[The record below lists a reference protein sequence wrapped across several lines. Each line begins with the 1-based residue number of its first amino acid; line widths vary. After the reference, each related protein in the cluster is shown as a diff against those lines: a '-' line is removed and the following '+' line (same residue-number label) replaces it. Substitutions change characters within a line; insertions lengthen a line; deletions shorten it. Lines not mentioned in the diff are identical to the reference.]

1 MAKVGEAVARAK
13 AEVEKARARYG
24 LIDIVVRVF
33 KRYGED
39 DGGSYAAAL
48 TYYFFFSIFPLLLFS
63 AAALGYLTFGNVELR
78 DELIRQGVKTV
89 PIIRDALK
97 PEGVQTIIDN
107 RGSIAIMAALL
118 ALYSGSGAIVALE
131 HALNKLHRLT
141 DEPNWI
147 QKRLKS
153 VKWLALLGA
162 GALLAIGAQAA
173 REWVDNIAF
182 AALVFILGLA
192 VNVGVYATAYRFL
205 PAKQQTWGD
214 VLPGAVVAGM
224 GFMLLNLAGT
234 IYLARGQ
241 SARNDTFGTFAT
253 AAALLVASYLIS
265 QITLLAAEVN
275 LVLQERR
282 DVRLRS
288 SLRADQE
295 GEVS

>member
-1 MAKVGEAVARAK
+1 MAKAGEAFARAK

-24 LIDIVVRVF
+24 LLDVVVRVF

-63 AAALGYLTFGNVELR
+63 AAALGYLTFGNIELR

-107 RGSIAIMAALL
+107 RGSIAITAAVL

-214 VLPGAVVAGM
+214 VLPGAVVAGV

-241 SARNDTFGTFAT
+241 TARNDTFGTFAT

-282 DVRLRS
+282 VVRLRS
-288 SLRADQE
+288 SLRTDQE

>member
-1 MAKVGEAVARAK
+1 MPSPGEVVARSK
-13 AEVEKARARYG
+13 AQVERARARYA
-24 LIDIVVRVF
+24 LVDVVVRVF
-33 KRYGED
+33 KRYSDD

-63 AAALGYLTFGNVELR
+63 AAALGYLTFGDIELR

-107 RGSIAIMAALL
+107 RGSIAITAALL

-141 DEPNWI
+141 EEPNWV

-153 VKWLALLGA
+153 LKWLALLGA

-192 VNVGVYATAYRFL
+192 VNIGVYATAYRFL
-205 PAKQQTWGD
+205 PAKKQSWGD
-214 VLPGAVVAGM
+214 VLPGAVVAGV

-265 QITLLAAEVN
+265 QFTLLAAEVN

-288 SLRADQE
+288 SLRTDQE